1 MSAELQTS
9 VDVLIVGAGPV
20 GLFGAYYA
28 GVRGLSV
35 ALLDSLPEP
44 GGQITAMYPEKAI
57 FDVAGF
63 PAIRGRELVANLVA
77 QAAPFSPAYLLGE
90 QAIGLERGASGSDG
104 DGFWVTTSGGRR
116 VRARSI
122 IVTGG
127 IGTFT
132 PRPLP
137 TGEELLG
144 RGVVHFVPD
153 PAEYAGLDVVIVG
166 GGDSAVDWALLL
178 EPIAKSVALVH
189 RRAAFR
195 AHPHSVEVLRETSV
209 RIVTDAQV
217 RAVLG
222 DPVSDVV
229 LDVGGELS
237 TLPCNR
243 LVAALGFIAN
253 LGPLLEWGLDIQQ
266 KRHVVVDTTMASSV
280 PGVYAAGDICEYPG
294 KVRLIATGFGEVA
307 TAVNN
312 AVQYL
317 DPSASVFPGH
327 LSDYAP
333 PGALGA
339 PGTPTTVAATVG
351 SAVTP
356 SAEPGPAARTN
367 PAAAG

>member
-1 MSAELQTS
+1 VDTVEGDSS

-28 GVRGLSV
+28 GVRGLSTAV
-35 ALLDSLPEP
+35 IDSLPEP

-77 QAAPFSPAYLLGE
+77 QAAPFHPGYLLGQ
-90 QAIGLERGASGSDG
+90 QAVGLERGED
-104 DGFWVTTSGGRR
+104 FVVTTSTGAR
-116 VRARSI
+116 VRARAI
-122 IVTGG
+122 IITGG

-137 TGEELLG
+137 TGEQLLG
-144 RGVVHFVPD
+144 HGVVHFVPD
-153 PAEYAGLDVVIVG
+153 PQEYQGLDVVIVG

-178 EPIAKSVALVH
+178 EPIARSVALVH

-195 AHPHSVEVLRETSV
+195 AHPHSVEVLRQTST

-217 RAVLG
+217 SDVIG
-222 DPVSDVV
+222 DPVSAVRV
-229 LDVGGELS
+229 AVGDQVHE
-237 TLPCNR
+237 LPCDR

-253 LGPLLEWGLDIQQ
+253 LGPLLDWGLQIVQR
-266 KRHVVVDTTMASSV
+266 RHIVVDTTLATSV
-280 PGVYAAGDICEYPG
+280 PGVFACGDICEYPG

-312 AVQYL
+312 AVGYL
-317 DPSASVFPGH
+317 DPAASVFPGH

-333 PGALGA
+333 PGEIGS
-339 PGTPTTVAATVG
+339 PGTPTTV
-351 SAVTP
+351 
-356 SAEPGPAARTN
+356 
-367 PAAAG
+367 PAAASR